1 MFYEK
6 TIYEDDFPIHIQI
19 AQIEEYPL
27 HYHKDVEFVC
37 VLGGEIKLINGYS
50 SYDLKAGD
58 IFTDSSYEV
67 HGLYSTGKEN
77 VVAIIQLS
85 NHFFTRYFPDLLQ
98 ACHRTYVE
106 QDLYGKVE
114 VLRKMMLG
122 TLSDYTKKTFQYKKK
137 CIEQMVRIIEYLN
150 ENFNLFAFEDQRIV
164 NFKDDNPVITE
175 RVSRILNYVYEN
187 HTNKITLE
195 QLAEQEH
202 LSTYYLSHLIR
213 EYIGMN
219 FREFLCFA
227 RVEMSAID
235 LLGTDKK
242 ISVIARE
249 RGFST
254 TMYYEKFFKK
264 WFRLSPQEYR
274 ETNLPRTLS
283 PCRPVQMELLAPNAA
298 VFCISRCLSAV
309 SAQEPSAAAVSRRQ
323 LDIFVNPKKEFGPEI
338 HRTLTVVV
346 TLEDFDVMGEALFSR
361 LSELSAAEVHLSV
374 SAQENPQKE
383 NALADK
389 LGKKG
394 YPVRMTWKND
404 SEQLAFFGY
413 DSIAAVVPL
422 FQETAFSGKQL
433 ICRLRDQGS
442 AEQVL
447 KGTPACLTS
456 GLIRKPSYYA
466 YRILSAV
473 KGRILSR
480 GRNYC
485 ALRLN
490 QGETAAYVLIAFH
503 FNDEIQRLCSWKAGM
518 HETDEAIRSF
528 QDTLNLD
535 FHLSLGAGRYMVLE
549 YSLSHENSIFNYMAQ
564 LGFPEKI
571 SLEPGWAEL
580 LCTQPY
586 THVHMEE
593 IESQMNIRFSIQG
606 AGLQIALVQPVL

>member
-6 TIYEDDFPIHIQI
+6 TIFEDDFPIHIQI

-27 HYHKDVEFVC
+27 HYHKDVEFVY
-37 VLGGEIKLINGYS
+37 VLSGEIKLINGYG

-58 IFTDSSYEV
+58 IFTNSSYEV

-77 VVAIIQLS
+77 VVTIIQLS
-85 NHFFTRYFPDLLQ
+85 NHFFTRYFPDLPQ
-98 ACHRTYVE
+98 ACHRTYAE

-114 VLRKMMLG
+114 ALRKMMLSA
-122 TLSDYTKKTFQYKKK
+122 LSDYTKKTFQYKKK

-164 NFKDDNPVITE
+164 NFKGDNPVITE
-175 RVSRILNYVYEN
+175 RVSRIINYVYEN
-187 HTNKITLE
+187 HTNKLTLE
-195 QLAEQEH
+195 QLADQEH

-227 RVEMSAID
+227 RVEMSALD

-242 ISVIARE
+242 ISLIAQE

-274 ETNLPRTLS
+274 ETNRPKTLS
-283 PCRPVQMELLAPNAA
+283 HCRPVQMEPLAPNAA

-309 SAQEPSAAAVSRRQ
+309 SAQDPSTAAVSRRQ

-338 HRTLTVVV
+338 HRRLTVVI
-346 TLEDFDVMGEALFSR
+346 TLEDFQVMGEALFSR
-361 LSELSAAEVHLSV
+361 LSELAATEVHLSLP
-374 SAQENPQKE
+374 ARENSREE

-389 LGKKG
+389 LREKG

-404 SEQLAFFGY
+404 SQQRAFFGY
-413 DSIAAVVPL
+413 DSIAAVVSV
-422 FQETAFSGKQL
+422 FQETAFSGEQL
-433 ICRLRDQGS
+433 LCRLRDQGS

-456 GLIRKPSYYA
+456 GLICKPSYYA

-485 ALRLN
+485 VLRIT
-490 QGETAAYVLIAFH
+490 QGGTAAYVLIAFH
-503 FNDEIQRLCSWKAGM
+503 
-518 HETDEAIRSF
+518 
-528 QDTLNLD
+528 
-535 FHLSLGAGRYMVLE
+535 LSLEAGRYMVLN

-564 LGFPEKI
+564 LGFPEKVTLA
-571 SLEPGWAEL
+571 SGWAQL

-586 THVHMEE
+586 THVHMEQ

-606 AGLQIALVQPVL
+606 AGLQAALVQPVL